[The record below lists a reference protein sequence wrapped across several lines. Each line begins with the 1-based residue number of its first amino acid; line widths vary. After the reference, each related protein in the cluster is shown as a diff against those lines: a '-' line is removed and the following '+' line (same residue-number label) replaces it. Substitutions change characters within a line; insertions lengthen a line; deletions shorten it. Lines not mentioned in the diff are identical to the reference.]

1 MQIQPGTRTAHLCV
15 LLSFSNVE
23 RLPCHNAVLL
33 AEYVDYHSPERPRPI
48 VPRNNLK
55 TSGLFDSSIP
65 EEKFTTKLQPLIP
78 FLREPCDSRGGSR
91 PTSAAGSRRGSL
103 KEDRLIPTHNHNL
116 I

>member
-1 MQIQPGTRTAHLCV
+1 MRSYPLREHSERPSLVRKSTNLHL
-15 LLSFSNVE
+15 E
-23 RLPCHNAVLL
+23 
-33 AEYVDYHSPERPRPI
+33 EYVDYHSPERPRPI